1 MARGILIT
9 FEGPCFAGKTYH
21 SEIQFKRMLE
31 TLPLR
36 SDAKPSV
43 ILIRFPV
50 KLEPSIGN
58 ILRRQNPQ
66 FSTPIRPA
74 VNHQAHFLNQL
85 AIITDSCAAIIKALN
100 DGQHVIVDSYLLTE
114 IASIDFDDIEVEI
127 SLDWCLA
134 TLKSKAPKPGKG
146 QETRYVGHFYF

>member
-9 FEGPCFAGKTYH
+9 FEGPCFAGKSYH
-21 SEIQFKRMLE
+21 SEFQYKRLLE

-50 KLEPSIGN
+50 KLEPSIRN
-58 ILRRQNPQ
+58 ILRRQQNPQ
-66 FSTPIRPA
+66 LSTPVGHQGA
-74 VNHQAHFLNQL
+74 VSRQAHFLSQL
-85 AIITDSCAAIIKALN
+85 AIITDSCAVIIKALN

-114 IASIDFDDIEVEI
+114 IASIDFDDFEVEI

-134 TLKSKAPKPGKG
+134 TLRSKAPKPGNA
-146 QETRYVGHFYF
+146 QETR